1 MEARPPSPSKK
12 MIDRLIKILAVIFLI
27 IFLALIILSAT
38 FESATVDEVPHIT
51 AGYSYLTKKDM
62 RLNPEHPPL
71 LKDLS
76 AVFLLPLNLNFP
88 SGSQSWIEDIN
99 GQWNLGSKFFYESGN
114 DPDKIL
120 FLARLGPMLLT
131 MLFGIFIFKFAR
143 EFFNSRVALFTLF
156 LFLFS
161 PTILAHSRY
170 VTTDIAAGFG
180 FFTAIFYFLRFLK
193 EPNGK
198 NLLIAGVFFGV
209 AQLFKFSLI
218 LLIPFFVFIVVFWI
232 LAKNTHEKFT
242 KPFYIFS
249 TFLIFIIGYLLVV
262 FPVYQFHTLNYPAAP
277 QNIEQK
283 NMILSV
289 ESCDEI
295 DKSVIL
301 ASQFRDTACQ
311 LKKYEGSP
319 LLKDYVIWTSDKPV
333 LRAFS
338 QYALGAMMSSSRFS
352 EEGLNYFFGEVS
364 YESHRLYFPAAYLI
378 KEPLPLHILSLIAV
392 CILLRSARSFRI
404 KEHSTEIILLAF
416 IVLYLSISISANLNI
431 GIRHIIP
438 IYPFIFL
445 LVSTAIAHRLNA
457 LPEFDF
463 APDISIIKKIFVF
476 YFSKLLKYAAVIFL
490 LLWYFSSS
498 ISAFPNFLTYFNEF
512 AGGPKNGYK
521 YLSDSNLD
529 WGQSLKQLAKFTEK
543 NNIKEIHLDY
553 FGNGSPE
560 YYLKEKYISWSSKK
574 GAPKGW
580 FAISIHYLNIA
591 ESEPSGPFEREE
603 KNSYIWLR
611 DETPIAKVGNSIFI
625 YYFE

>member
-1 MEARPPSPSKK
+1 MEAQPPSKK
-12 MIDRLIKILAVIFLI
+12 MIDRLIKILAGIFLI
-27 IFLALIILSAT
+27 VFAALGISSAM
-38 FESATVDEVPHIT
+38 FESAIVDEVPHIT
-51 AGYSYLTKKDM
+51 AGYSYLIEKDM

-71 LKDLS
+71 LKDIS

-88 SGSQSWIEDIN
+88 FDSKSWIEDIN
-99 GQWNLGSKFFYESGN
+99 GQWNLGNKFFYESGN

-120 FLARLGPMLLT
+120 FWARLGPLLLT
-131 MLFGIFIFKFAR
+131 VIFGIFIFKFAKN
-143 EFFNSRVALFTLF
+143 FFSPRIALLTLF

-180 FFTAIFYFLRFLK
+180 FFTAIFYFLKFLK

-198 NLLIAGVFFGV
+198 NLLIAGVFFGI

-218 LLIPFFVFIVVFWI
+218 LLIPFFIFILIFWI
-232 LAKNTHEKFT
+232 LVKNTHEKFT

-249 TFLIFIIGYLLVV
+249 TFLILIIGYLFIV
-262 FPVYQFHTLNYPAAP
+262 FPVYQFHILNYPAAP

-283 NMILSV
+283 NIILSV

-311 LKKYEGSP
+311 LKKHEGSP
-319 LLKDYVIWTSDKPV
+319 LLKDYVIWASDKPV

-338 QYALGAMMSSSRFS
+338 QYALGVMMSSSRFS
-352 EEGLNYFFGEVS
+352 EKGLNYFFGKVS
-364 YESHRLYFPAAYLI
+364 YGSHKAYFPASYLI
-378 KEPLPLHILSLIAV
+378 KEPFPLHILSLIAV
-392 CILLRSARSFRI
+392 FILLQSARSFRI
-404 KEHSTEIILLAF
+404 KEHFTEIVLLVF
-416 IVLYLSISISANLNI
+416 VVLYLSISISANLNI

-445 LVSTAIAHRLNA
+445 LISATIMRRLEA
-457 LPEFDF
+457 LPKFDF
-463 APDISIIKKIFVF
+463 TPDLSIIKKIFIF
-476 YFSKLLKYAAVIFL
+476 YFHKFLKYIAVFFL
-490 LLWYFSSS
+490 LLWYLSSS
-498 ISAFPNFLTYFNEF
+498 VSVFPNFLTYFNEF
-512 AGGPKNGYK
+512 AGGHENGYK

-529 WGQSLKQLAKFTEK
+529 WGQSLKQLSIFTEK
-543 NNIKEIHLDY
+543 NNIREIHLDY
-553 FGNGSPE
+553 FGNGFPE
-560 YYLKEKYISWSSKK
+560 YYLKAKYIPWSSER

-580 FAISIHYLNIA
+580 FAVSAHYLGIA
-591 ESEPSGPFEREE
+591 EGEPSGSFEREE
-603 KNSYIWLR
+603 KDSYIWLK
-611 DETPIAKVGNSIFI
+611 DKIPTAKIGNSIFI